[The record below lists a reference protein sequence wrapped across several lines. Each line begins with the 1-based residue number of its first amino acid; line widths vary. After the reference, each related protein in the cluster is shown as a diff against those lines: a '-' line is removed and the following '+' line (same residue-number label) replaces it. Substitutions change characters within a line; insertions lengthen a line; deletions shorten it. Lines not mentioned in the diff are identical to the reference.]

1 MQSLTDILETA
12 VEHEVDLE
20 AVCGWP
26 DTDSEAVEGLYD
38 GDLSEAVDDGWHE
51 MVVGAWSKAELETL
65 EGWMKADPV
74 VVVGWPD
81 LDSDTVDGWCGADL
95 DVVGG

>member
-1 MQSLTDILETA
+1 MAGLTQTRRQWKA
-12 VEHEVDLE
+12 
-20 AVCGWP
+20 CMN
-26 DTDSEAVEGLYD
+26 
-38 GDLSEAVDDGWHE
+38 GDLSEAVDDSWHE
-51 MVVGAWSKAELETL
+51 MVVGGWSKAELETL
-65 EGWMKADPV
+65 EGWMKANPV